1 MRYTTSAP
9 LPFMG
14 QKRRWVN
21 DLVALL
27 SDATEPTTVVDV
39 FGGSGLL
46 SRLAK
51 DLYPSAHVIYND
63 HDNYTDRLHHIEDT
77 ERLRQEIVQILDP
90 VKCNARVPDH
100 LKERI
105 LQTVRAH
112 DVRYSYVDWLTL
124 STWVLFT
131 GGYARSI
138 DELARK
144 TLYNS
149 PSRTALAGADAS
161 ARYLQGLDI
170 VSTDWRVL
178 LEEYRDNKNVLY
190 IVDPPYLGTS
200 LDGYAGRVWTCN
212 DYIDLATSI
221 PNESVLYFTSE
232 KFDFIPAFR
241 RVAPSHVLSVSST
254 IKRISRISGSGIYN
268 HELLYYRL

>member
-77 ERLRQEIVQILDP
+77 ERLRQEIV
-90 VKCNARVPDH
+90 
-100 LKERI
+100 
-105 LQTVRAH
+105 
-112 DVRYSYVDWLTL
+112 
-124 STWVLFT
+124 
-131 GGYARSI
+131 
-138 DELARK
+138 
-144 TLYNS
+144 
-149 PSRTALAGADAS
+149 
-161 ARYLQGLDI
+161 
-170 VSTDWRVL
+170 
-178 LEEYRDNKNVLY
+178 
-190 IVDPPYLGTS
+190 
-200 LDGYAGRVWTCN
+200 
-212 DYIDLATSI
+212 
-221 PNESVLYFTSE
+221 
-232 KFDFIPAFR
+232 
-241 RVAPSHVLSVSST
+241 
-254 IKRISRISGSGIYN
+254 
-268 HELLYYRL
+268 